1 MNKIYLKEDKDMNDL
16 NLEAYVIEQLL
27 LTARDYC
34 SDIEAQMLA
43 VESQKSDEKRLN
55 ELNLLMF
62 EVSQSIEKINTLIE
76 VSIDYAGQIQQD

>member
-1 MNKIYLKEDKDMNDL
+1 MKDL
-16 NLEAYVIEQLL
+16 NLDAYVIKQLL

-43 VESQKSDEKRLN
+43 VETQKDAEKRLN

-62 EVSQSIEKINTLIE
+62 EVSRSIEKISTLIE
-76 VSIDYAGQIQQD
+76 VSIENAGHIQQN